1 LEFSIYPGCT
11 AHSTGLE
18 YSLSMHAV
26 LNELGITFS
35 EIDDWNCCGG
45 AAAHCLSG
53 LLGLAL
59 PARNI
64 AKAQAQDL
72 PLAVPCPAC
81 FNAIKRA
88 QQALS
93 NDPEMRKTLENVIGF
108 TYSDKLEVTTIHR
121 MLLENVGIDAV
132 RNRVTRP
139 LSGLKIVSYY
149 GCLLVRHPEVV
160 QMGDYENPLF
170 LDEVV
175 EALGGEALDW
185 SFKTDCC
192 GADLGMTHGKM
203 ATEITDRIT
212 GMAIEAGADLIMTG
226 CGLCQI
232 NLDMRQS
239 GKEQVKIPVL
249 YMTEL
254 LGMAMDLSGRNK
266 WWGYHVIDPV
276 PLLKSRNFL

>member
-1 LEFSIYPGCT
+1 
-11 AHSTGLE
+11 
-18 YSLSMHAV
+18 MHAV
-26 LNELGITFS
+26 LNALGIKLS
-35 EIDDWNCCGG
+35 EIDGWNCCGG

-64 AKAQAQDL
+64 AKAQVYNL

-88 QQALS
+88 QWVLS
-93 NDPEMRKTLENVIGF
+93 NDPEMRKTLEDVVGF
-108 TYSDKLEVTTIHR
+108 RYSEKLEVTTIHK
-121 MLLENVGIDAV
+121 MILDDVGIDTLKS
-132 RNRVTRP
+132 RVKRP

-175 EALGGEALDW
+175 ETIGGDAQDW

-212 GMAIEAGADLIMTG
+212 GMAIEARADLIMTG
-226 CGLCQI
+226 CGLCQV

-254 LGMAMDLSGRNK
+254 LGLAMDLPGRNK
-266 WWGYHVIDPV
+266 WWGMHVVDPL
-276 PLLKSRNFL
+276 PLLKSRNLL